1 MLTFNSLK
9 QLGLYTEPDKRSI
22 FKTLSKRLSLVPKD
36 VGKIDLKNP
45 QDMSYVFSGA
55 YTPISCRLIE
65 QVLQSGISTFE
76 EMSRL
81 LGVEYFSSRM
91 TSSVRYS
98 NTNDYPGSKCVL
110 VMFLG
115 GCTFSE
121 ISALR
126 LLASKLEY
134 RIIVAT
140 TSIVNGTRLLESITE
155 AKRR

>member
-1 MLTFNSLK
+1 M
-9 QLGLYTEPDKRSI
+9 
-22 FKTLSKRLSLVPKD
+22 PKD

-65 QVLQSGISTFE
+65 QVLLNGIFTFE

-91 TSSVRYS
+91 TSSVKSSSVHGTRA
-98 NTNDYPGSKCVL
+98 SKCVL

-126 LLASKLEY
+126 LLAKKLGY

-140 TSIVNGTRLLESITE
+140 TSILNGTRLLESVTE
-155 AKRR
+155 TNRK